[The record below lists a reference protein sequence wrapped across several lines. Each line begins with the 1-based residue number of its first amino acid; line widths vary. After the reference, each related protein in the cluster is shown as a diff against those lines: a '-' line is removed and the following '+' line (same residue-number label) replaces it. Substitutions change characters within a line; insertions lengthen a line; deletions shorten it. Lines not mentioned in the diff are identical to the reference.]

1 MQALLPDKIYVL
13 SGSNI
18 NLMFLGVEFM
28 TSWQENEAS
37 EKEVRTAREM
47 AFDILKEAEEKN
59 FYLNLLL
66 NKKLSAYKL
75 SQPERNFLTELTYGV
90 VQRLNTLDWVLS
102 LYLKYP
108 LKKLTPSIRI
118 VLRIG
123 VYQLLYLDRVPA
135 SAAVNEAVKM
145 AHRYGHRGVAG
156 LVNAVLRKV
165 NVERDNLPWP
175 ERSKKDQFLS
185 LYYSYPLWMIRRWM
199 ANMGEEE
206 VEAFCRT
213 GNTVPPLTVRT
224 NTMILGRE
232 ELKNIL
238 DDEGVET
245 TNCIY
250 AEEGLHLKL
259 SRRLSELPSFQKGY
273 FHIQGESSMLVS
285 HLLNPQPGEKI
296 LDLCS
301 APGGKTTHLATI
313 MANQGNILAGDIY
326 SQRLKLV
333 DEAARRQGLRIIQT
347 EKIDGRSVPPSMHD
361 SFHRVLLDVP
371 CSGLGVIRR
380 KADLKWRRQPDDI
393 NSLAALQLELLKGAF
408 KALCPGGVLIYSA
421 CTLEPEE
428 TREVVESFLRL
439 EESAQRSVLSTLL
452 PTGLKEEEREEGM
465 VNLLPHRHDL
475 DGFFIARIRKKL

>member
-1 MQALLPDKIYVL
+1 
-13 SGSNI
+13 
-18 NLMFLGVEFM
+18 M
-28 TSWQENEAS
+28 TSWEETEVS
-37 EKEVRTAREM
+37 GKEVRNAREM
-47 AFDILKEAEEKN
+47 AFDILKEAEEKKP
-59 FYLNLLL
+59 YLNLLL
-66 NKKLSAYKL
+66 NKKLSTYKL
-75 SQPERNFLTELTYGV
+75 PQPERNFLTELTYGV

-135 SAAVNEAVKM
+135 SAAVDEAVKM
-145 AHRYGHRGVAG
+145 AHRHGHRGVAG

-165 NVERDNLPWP
+165 NIERSNLPWP
-175 ERSKKDQFLS
+175 ERSENEQFLS
-185 LYYSYPLWMIRRWM
+185 LYYSYPLWMVRRWLT
-199 ANMGEEE
+199 NMGEEE
-206 VEAFCRT
+206 AEVFCRS
-213 GNTVPPLTVRT
+213 GNTVPPLTART
-224 NTMILGRE
+224 NTLILQRA
-232 ELKNIL
+232 ELKKIL
-238 DDEGVET
+238 KDEGVEA

-259 SRRLSELPSFQKGY
+259 SGRLTDLNSFQKGF

-285 HLLNPQPGEKI
+285 RLVNPQPGENI

-313 MANQGNILAGDIY
+313 MANHGNILAGDLY

-347 EKIDGRSVPPSMHD
+347 QKIDGRNLPSSMHD
-361 SFHRVLLDVP
+361 YFHRVLLDAP

-393 NSLAALQLELLKGAF
+393 NSLAALQLELLKGAY

-428 TREVVESFLRL
+428 TREVVDSFLRL
-439 EESAQRSVLSTLL
+439 EVSAQLSVLSPLL
-452 PTGLKEEEREEGM
+452 PTELQEEEREEGM
-465 VNLLPHRHDL
+465 VNLLPHRHNL
-475 DGFFIARIRKKL
+475 DGFFVARIRKNL